1 MEMTLDEAMNIL
13 EEDTDGFN
21 VVSLENRYG
30 AEKLGIEAIKRE
42 LLFRS
47 RVPRKEWSLLP
58 GETEEK

>member
-1 MEMTLDEAMNIL
+1 MPITLSRRIY
-13 EEDTDGFN
+13 N

-42 LLFRS
+42 LLVRS